1 MATERYDIADLLS
14 LMERLRDPRHGC
26 PWDIKQDFRS
36 ITSSTIEEA
45 YEVVD
50 AIEHN
55 DFEHLREELG
65 DLLFQVIFYCQLA
78 QEDQLFDFAEVI
90 DALTAKL
97 VRRHPHVF
105 PDGTLASFS
114 ELNQRKGD
122 EQVKLQWETVKA
134 EERKQRG
141 NIGLLAD
148 VPVGLP
154 ALSRAV
160 KLQKRAAQVGFDW
173 REAAPV
179 VAKIREELH
188 ELEQAMAATDEPAI
202 GEELGDVLFSVVN
215 LARHLRHDPEKSLRL
230 ANQKFARRFESL
242 ERQLSQRG
250 LRFEDVDEHELDAMW
265 RQAKAELASPQ

>member
-1 MATERYDIADLLS
+1 MATGHYDIADLLA
-14 LMERLRDPRHGC
+14 LMERLRDPRYGC
-26 PWDIKQDFRS
+26 PWDVKQDFRS

-50 AIEHN
+50 AIEQD

-78 QEDQLFDFAEVI
+78 KESHLFSFAEVI
-90 DALTAKL
+90 DTLTAKL
-97 VRRHPHVF
+97 IRRHPHVF

-114 ELNQRKGD
+114 ELKQRDGG
-122 EQVKLQWETVKA
+122 EQVKLQWEAIKA
-134 EERKQRG
+134 QERKQKG
-141 NIGLLAD
+141 DHGLLAD

-173 REAAPV
+173 RDTAPV

-188 ELEQAMAATDEPAI
+188 ELEQAMAAKNEAAI

-230 ANQKFARRFESL
+230 ANQKFTRRFESL
-242 ERQLSQRG
+242 ERQLSQRN
-250 LRFEDVDEHELDAMW
+250 LRFEDVDEQELDTMW
-265 RQAKAELASPQ
+265 LRAKAELSSPD